1 MNMGDSMKIINL
13 KHNKN
18 YLREYIELCSK
29 EWGTTCDEIQ
39 FKIKVDK
46 RLEEILSAKSNKLIS
61 ALGLIDKNCL
71 IGFISLLR
79 TDGNERIDLTPW
91 YGTMYVKEEFR
102 NNGYSK
108 ILNDA
113 ILEEAKRLGYNKV
126 YLKTTLINYYEKFD
140 AKYLEKLNHEENLY
154 YIEL

>member
-1 MNMGDSMKIINL
+1 MKIINL
-13 KHNKN
+13 KNTEK

-29 EWGTTCDEIQ
+29 EWGTTCDEVQ
-39 FKIKVDK
+39 LKIKVDK
-46 RLEEILSAKSNKLIS
+46 RLEEILAGKNDKLIS
-61 ALGLIDKNCL
+61 ALGLIDMNCL
-71 IGFISLLR
+71 MGFVSLLR
-79 TDGNERIDLTPW
+79 IDGNERTDLTPW

-126 YLKTTLINYYEKFD
+126 YLKTTLLNYYEKYG
-140 AKYLEKLNHEENLY
+140 AKYLEKLNSEEKLY